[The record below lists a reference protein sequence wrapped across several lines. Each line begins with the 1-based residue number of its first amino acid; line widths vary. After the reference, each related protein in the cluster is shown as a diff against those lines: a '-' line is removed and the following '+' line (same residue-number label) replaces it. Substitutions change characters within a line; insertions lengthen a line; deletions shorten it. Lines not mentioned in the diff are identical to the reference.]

1 MEICGVPPDS
11 VLELSSRKHLFF
23 NADNSPI
30 IVPNSRGKE
39 RQPSTKSLEKILK
52 CSDSMFIDFLKGCF
66 AWHPMD
72 RLTPLK
78 ALQHEWILEGLPEK
92 VLQHHKKMFGHK
104 DDLSMIDRATN
115 TDIQGFPPN
124 S

>member
-39 RQPSTKSLEKILK
+39 R
-52 CSDSMFIDFLKGCF
+52 
-66 AWHPMD
+66 
-72 RLTPLK
+72 
-78 ALQHEWILEGLPEK
+78 
-92 VLQHHKKMFGHK
+92 
-104 DDLSMIDRATN
+104 
-115 TDIQGFPPN
+115 
-124 S
+124 